1 MNRPAFTTTL
11 FLSCMMAA
19 SAAMAGSEIV
29 KCVDAAGHVVLT
41 DQPCQGGTSVP
52 LAPAPAEAS
61 LPMSDAPAAA
71 ASAGVAASASSSART
86 ATAERFAATPE
97 RARTVWAKRAA
108 MPTMSADATTL
119 RTARLN
125 MQAADTAASL
135 MRQQR
140 LAGLN

>member
-29 KCVDAAGHVVLT
+29 KCVDVAGHVVLT
-41 DQPCQGGTSVP
+41 DQPCEGGTQIA
-52 LAPAPAEAS
+52 LT
-61 LPMSDAPAAA
+61 PAAA
-71 ASAGVAASASSSART
+71 PVEAAAEAPVAPASAVRT
-86 ATAERFAATPE
+86 VTLERFAATTQGRP
-97 RARTVWAKRAA
+97 RVVLAKRAA
-108 MPTMSADATTL
+108 MPTMSADAATL
-119 RTARLN
+119 RAARLN
-125 MQAADTAASL
+125 MQASDHASSL